1 MANKDSQERINAL
14 KQEEVLQK
22 NISASL
28 LENLDLRTKQGKVA
42 KNLAENLES
51 QVGIEDKLSTILKAK
66 QDLLE
71 GNFDLTQDR
80 AEELLKELETSEEL
94 LRVEKDRK
102 DASDKLKET
111 MEGVSDTLLGSLG
124 TMGEMIKAG
133 TLIGAGIVIA
143 QKAAEFLGN
152 VISNTVGLAKE
163 LYVNMGTSADEAGR
177 LGAQTLAASF
187 SIEGLLYGTEGLAQ
201 AAKDAGE
208 YFGTTKSITGDM
220 QKNVAALTAL
230 TGDAAS
236 SVKLNQIFADA
247 NGNAKEMTSEIK
259 AIAYGA
265 GVNAN
270 VLFKEMADSAGMLV
284 GASKEELI
292 NLAKKTAALK
302 QQGVSMK
309 MMEQMSDNMVNLET
323 QARAQMK
330 LRAMG
335 MGEYTASAAMAQ
347 DAAFEMKFGDEA
359 KGMEMMTAAM
369 KEANLSSEKFHDMSR
384 AGRDALAATYGMST
398 DELSDMIV
406 KQENFADLQAKN
418 PGMNAKE
425 LQQLEEKK
433 QAQQAMFA
441 EIKSGA
447 MSGGAA
453 IATMVA
459 QYALMNVMQGKGSGL
474 SNLNPFSKGGGK
486 SPMPE
491 APKGGGDGGGGIL
504 KSLGEGLDSLGK
516 KPGKKLMGIVVLGA
530 LVAVMGASFAAAMY
544 MLGDVDPVTMIAFSA
559 SIGILGAT
567 LALMGM
573 ISGNVIMGALALGI
587 VAIAL
592 IPAAYAMSL
601 LAGVEP
607 ASMFAFAGALT
618 ILSLAAAGLGFLA
631 PFVIMGA
638 AAVAI
643 LGAAII
649 PAATAFGLLE
659 GLDTQVLISF
669 STGVGVLAVAT
680 AGLGMLAP
688 FIIMGAVALTV
699 LGIALGP
706 AAAAFGMLEGLDTQA
721 IISFSTGIGILATTV
736 AGLGFMSPFIILG
749 AVALTALG
757 VALGPI
763 SEGFSKLGQSD
774 MGGMIESLITLGGV
788 APMLLGVGAGLVSIA
803 AGLGMIA
810 LAGLAAMPG
819 IGLLI
824 ALSAV
829 APALSGLAGAFGM
842 GGGDTEAEAGGG
854 GGDSELLAEI
864 KGLRSDLQSQPIQI
878 VMGNKVISEISKVQ
892 NAKSTRRL
900 G

>member
-1 MANKDSQERINAL
+1 MASDDIQKRKELLAAERDLMNEIVKSAQTYKFVSKEASDL
-14 KQEEVLQK
+14 KQGLLDSLKEEK
-22 NISASL
+22 
-28 LENLDLRTKQGKVA
+28 
-42 KNLAENLES
+42 
-51 QVGIEDKLSTILKAK
+51 
-66 QDLLE
+66 
-71 GNFDLTQDR
+71 DLTSKISDINDTID
-80 AEELLKELETSEEL
+80 ELLKEQLDRGEEINQHYIDQLDNVKTILEQKQKQKDTEE
-94 LRVEKDRK
+94 
-102 DASDKLKET
+102 KLKGLSED
-111 MEGVSDTLLGSLG
+111 VSDTLLGSLG

-152 VISNTVGLAKE
+152 IIDSTVGLAKE
-163 LYVNMGTSADEAGR
+163 LYINMGTSADEAGR

-187 SIEGLLYGTEGLAQ
+187 SIEGLLYGAEGLAQ

-208 YFGTTKSITGDM
+208 YFGTTRTITGDM

-236 SVKLNQIFADA
+236 SVKLNQIFEDA

-284 GASKEELI
+284 GASKEELV

-302 QQGVSMK
+302 QQGISMK
-309 MMEQMSDNMVNLET
+309 MMEQMSDNMTNLET

-335 MGEYTASAAMAQ
+335 MGEYAASASMAQ
-347 DAAFEMKFGDEA
+347 DAAFELKFGDEA

-369 KEANLSSEKFHDMSR
+369 KEANLSSEKFHEMSR

-406 KQENFADLQAKN
+406 KQENFADLQKQN

-425 LQQLEEKK
+425 LQQLQEKK
-433 QAQQAMFA
+433 EAQQALFN
-441 EIKSGA
+441 EVKSGA
-447 MSGGAA
+447 MSAGAS
-453 IATMVA
+453 IATMVG
-459 QYALMNVMQGKGSGL
+459 QYALMNVMQGKGTGL
-474 SNLNPFSKGGGK
+474 DNLNPFSKGGGGME
-486 SPMPE
+486 MPE
-491 APKGGGDGGGGIL
+491 TPGGGAGSEGGGIL
-504 KSLGEGLDSLGK
+504 QSLGEGLDALGT

-530 LVAVMGASFAAAMY
+530 MVAVMGAAFAAAMY

-592 IPAAYAMSL
+592 IPAAYAMSM
-601 LAGVEP
+601 LAGVD
-607 ASMFAFAGALT
+607 AGAMLAFSASLG

-638 AAVAI
+638 AAIAI
-643 LGAAII
+643 LGLAII
-649 PAATAFGLLE
+649 PAAQAFG
-659 GLDTQVLISF
+659 Q
-669 STGVGVLAVAT
+669 
-680 AGLGMLAP
+680 
-688 FIIMGAVALTV
+688 
-699 LGIALGP
+699 
-706 AAAAFGMLEGLDTQA
+706 LEGLDTQA
-721 IISFSTGIGILATTV
+721 ILSFSTGVGILAVTV
-736 AGLGFMSPFIILG
+736 AGLGYLAPFILAG
-749 AVALTALG
+749 AFALTVLG
-757 VALGPI
+757 LALGPI
-763 SEGFSKLGQSD
+763 SDGFAKLGQTPMGD
-774 MGGMIESLITLGGV
+774 MISGINELGMN
-788 APMLLGVGAGLVSIA
+788 APALVMVGVGLMSIA
-803 AGLGMIA
+803 AGLGAIA
-810 LAGLAAMPG
+810 IAGMLAMPG

-824 ALSAV
+824 ALATV
-829 APALSGLAGAFGM
+829 APALTGLAETFGFGGGSDDSA
-842 GGGDTEAEAGGG
+842 GGGDGGG
-854 GGDSELLAEI
+854 NSELLEEI
-864 KGLRSDLQSQPIQI
+864 KGLRSDIQAQPIQI
-878 VMGNKVISEISKVQ
+878 VMGNKVISEFSKVQ
-892 NAKSTRRL
+892 NAKNSRRI

>member
-1 MANKDSQERINAL
+1 MASDDIKKRKELLSAERDLMNEIVKSAQTYKFVSKEASDL
-14 KQEEVLQK
+14 KEG
-22 NISASL
+22 L
-28 LENLDLRTKQGKVA
+28 L
-42 KNLAENLES
+42 
-51 QVGIEDKLSTILKAK
+51 DKLKEEKDLSSKISDINETI
-66 QDLLE
+66 D
-71 GNFDLTQDR
+71 
-80 AEELLKELETSEEL
+80 ELLKEQLDRGEEINQHYIDQLDNVKTILEQKQKQKDTEE
-94 LRVEKDRK
+94 
-102 DASDKLKET
+102 KLKGLHED
-111 MEGVSDTLLGSLG
+111 VSDTLLGSLG

-163 LYVNMGTSADEAGR
+163 LYINMGTSADEAGR

-208 YFGTTKSITGDM
+208 YFGTTKTITGDM

-236 SVKLNQIFADA
+236 SVKLNQIFEDA

-284 GASKEELI
+284 GASKEELV

-302 QQGVSMK
+302 QQGISMK
-309 MMEQMSDNMVNLET
+309 MMEQMSDNMTNLET

-335 MGEYTASAAMAQ
+335 MGEYAASASMAQ
-347 DAAFEMKFGDEA
+347 DAAFELKFGDEA

-369 KEANLSSEKFHDMSR
+369 KEANLSSEKFHEMSR

-406 KQENFADLQAKN
+406 KQENFADLQKQN

-425 LQQLEEKK
+425 LQQLQEKK
-433 QAQQAMFA
+433 DAQQAIFN
-441 EIKSGA
+441 EVKSGA
-447 MSGGAA
+447 TSAA
-453 IATMVA
+453 ASIATMVA
-459 QYALMNVMQGKGSGL
+459 QYALMNVMQGKGTGL
-474 SNLNPFSKGGGK
+474 NNLNPFSKGGGGME
-486 SPMPE
+486 MPE
-491 APKGGGDGGGGIL
+491 TPSGGAGSEGGGIL
-504 KSLGEGLDSLGK
+504 QSLGEGLDALGT

-530 LVAVMGASFAAAMY
+530 MVAVMGAAFAAAMY

-592 IPAAYAMSL
+592 IPAAYAMSM
-601 LAGVEP
+601 LAGVD
-607 ASMFAFAGALT
+607 AGAMLAFSASLG

-638 AAVAI
+638 AAIAI
-643 LGAAII
+643 LGLAII
-649 PAATAFGLLE
+649 PAAQAFG
-659 GLDTQVLISF
+659 Q
-669 STGVGVLAVAT
+669 
-680 AGLGMLAP
+680 
-688 FIIMGAVALTV
+688 
-699 LGIALGP
+699 
-706 AAAAFGMLEGLDTQA
+706 LEGLDTQA
-721 IISFSTGIGILATTV
+721 ILSFSTGVGILAVTV
-736 AGLGFMSPFIILG
+736 AGLGYLAPFILAG
-749 AVALTALG
+749 AFALTVLG
-757 VALGPI
+757 LALGPI
-763 SEGFSKLGQSD
+763 SDGFAKLGQTPMGD
-774 MGGMIESLITLGGV
+774 MISGINELGMN
-788 APMLLGVGAGLVSIA
+788 APALVMVGVGLMSIA
-803 AGLGMIA
+803 AGLGAIA
-810 LAGLAAMPG
+810 IAGMLAMPG

-824 ALSAV
+824 ALATV
-829 APALSGLAGAFGM
+829 APALTGLAETFGFGGGSDDSA
-842 GGGDTEAEAGGG
+842 GGGDG
-854 GGDSELLAEI
+854 GGDSELLEEI
-864 KGLRSDLQSQPIQI
+864 KGLRSDIQAQPIQI
-878 VMGNKVISEISKVQ
+878 VMGNKVISEFSKVQ
-892 NAKSTRRL
+892 NAKNTRRI

>member
-1 MANKDSQERINAL
+1 MASDDIQKRKELLAGESDLMNEIVKSAQTYKFVSNQAKDIKED
-14 KQEEVLQK
+14 
-22 NISASL
+22 L
-28 LENLDLRTKQGKVA
+28 L
-42 KNLAENLES
+42 KNLAEE
-51 QVGIEDKLSTILKAK
+51 K
-66 QDLLE
+66 
-71 GNFDLTQDR
+71 DLTSKINDINTTID
-80 AEELLKELETSEEL
+80 ELLKEQLDKGEDINQHYIDQLDNVKTILEEKQKQKDTEE
-94 LRVEKDRK
+94 
-102 DASDKLKET
+102 KLKGLTED
-111 MEGVSDTLLGSLG
+111 VSDTLYGSLG

-292 NLAKKTAALK
+292 NLAKKTAELK

-459 QYALMNVMQGKGSGL
+459 QYALMNVMQGKGTGL
-474 SNLNPFSKGGGK
+474 SNLNPFSKGGGD

-491 APKGGGDGGGGIL
+491 APSGGGDGGGGIL

-649 PAATAFGLLE
+649 PAATAFGMLE

-669 STGVGVLAVAT
+669 STGVGVLALAT
-680 AGLGMLAP
+680 AGLGLLAP

-842 GGGDTEAEAGGG
+842 GGGDSEAEAGGG
-854 GGDSELLAEI
+854 DGDSELLAEI

-892 NAKSTRRL
+892 NAKSTRRV

>member
-1 MANKDSQERINAL
+1 MASDDIQKRKELLAAERDLMNEIVKSAQTYKFVSKEASDL
-14 KQEEVLQK
+14 KQGLLDSLKEEK
-22 NISASL
+22 
-28 LENLDLRTKQGKVA
+28 
-42 KNLAENLES
+42 
-51 QVGIEDKLSTILKAK
+51 
-66 QDLLE
+66 
-71 GNFDLTQDR
+71 DLTSKISDIN
-80 AEELLKELETSEEL
+80 ETIDELLKEQLDRGEEINQHYIDQLDSVRTILEQKQKQKDTEE
-94 LRVEKDRK
+94 
-102 DASDKLKET
+102 KLKGLHED
-111 MEGVSDTLLGSLG
+111 VSDTLLGSLG

-152 VISNTVGLAKE
+152 VISNTAGLAKE
-163 LYVNMGTSADEAGR
+163 LYINLGTSADEAGR
-177 LGAQTLAASF
+177 LGAQTFAASL
-187 SIEGLLYGTEGLAQ
+187 SIEGVLYGTEGLAQ

-208 YFGTTKSITGDM
+208 YFGTTKTITGDM

-236 SVKLNQIFADA
+236 SVKLNQIFEDA

-284 GASKEELI
+284 GASKEELV

-302 QQGVSMK
+302 QQGISMK
-309 MMEQMSDNMVNLET
+309 MMEQMSDNMTNLET

-335 MGEYTASAAMAQ
+335 MGEYAASASMAQ
-347 DAAFEMKFGDEA
+347 DAAFELKFGNEA
-359 KGMEMMTAAM
+359 EGMKMMTAAM
-369 KEANLSSEKFHDMSR
+369 KEANLSSDKFHKMSR

-406 KQENFADLQAKN
+406 KQENFADLQKQT
-418 PGMNAKE
+418 GITDTEE
-425 LQQLEEKK
+425 LMRIQEKK
-433 QAQQAMFA
+433 EAQQALFN
-441 EIKSGA
+441 EVKSGA
-447 MSGGAA
+447 MSAGAS

-459 QYALMNVMQGKGSGL
+459 QYALMNVMQGKDAIPA
-474 SNLNPFSKGGGK
+474 NLNPFSKGGGGME
-486 SPMPE
+486 MPE
-491 APKGGGDGGGGIL
+491 PPGGGGDGGGGIL

-592 IPAAYAMSL
+592 IPAAYAMSM
-601 LAGVEP
+601 LAGVD
-607 ASMFAFAGALT
+607 AGAMLAFSASLG

-638 AAVAI
+638 AAIAI
-643 LGAAII
+643 LGLAII
-649 PAATAFGLLE
+649 PAAQAFG
-659 GLDTQVLISF
+659 Q
-669 STGVGVLAVAT
+669 
-680 AGLGMLAP
+680 
-688 FIIMGAVALTV
+688 
-699 LGIALGP
+699 
-706 AAAAFGMLEGLDTQA
+706 LEGLDTQA
-721 IISFSTGIGILATTV
+721 ILSFSTGVGILAVTV
-736 AGLGFMSPFIILG
+736 AGLGYLAPFILAG
-749 AVALTALG
+749 AFALTVLG
-757 VALGPI
+757 LALGPI
-763 SEGFSKLGQSD
+763 SDGFAKLGQTPMGD
-774 MGGMIESLITLGGV
+774 MISGINELGMN
-788 APMLLGVGAGLVSIA
+788 APALVMVGVGLMSIA
-803 AGLGMIA
+803 AGLGAIA
-810 LAGLAAMPG
+810 IAGMLAMPG

-824 ALSAV
+824 ALATV
-829 APALSGLAGAFGM
+829 APALTGLAETFGFGGGSDDSA
-842 GGGDTEAEAGGG
+842 GGGDG
-854 GGDSELLAEI
+854 GGDSELLEEI
-864 KGLRSDLQSQPIQI
+864 KGLRSDIQAQPIQI
-878 VMGNKVISEISKVQ
+878 VMGNKVISEFSKVQ
-892 NAKSTRRL
+892 NAKNSRRI

>member
-1 MANKDSQERINAL
+1 MASDDIKKRKELLSAERDLMNEIVKSAQTYKFVSKEASDL
-14 KQEEVLQK
+14 KEG
-22 NISASL
+22 L
-28 LENLDLRTKQGKVA
+28 L
-42 KNLAENLES
+42 
-51 QVGIEDKLSTILKAK
+51 DKLKEEKDLSSKISDINETI
-66 QDLLE
+66 D
-71 GNFDLTQDR
+71 
-80 AEELLKELETSEEL
+80 ELLKEQLDRGEEINQHYIDQLDNVKTILEQKQKQKDTEE
-94 LRVEKDRK
+94 
-102 DASDKLKET
+102 KLKGLHED
-111 MEGVSDTLLGSLG
+111 VSDTLLGSLG

-163 LYVNMGTSADEAGR
+163 LYINMGTSADEAGR

-208 YFGTTKSITGDM
+208 YFGTTRTITGDM

-236 SVKLNQIFADA
+236 SVKLNQIFEDA

-284 GASKEELI
+284 GASKEELV

-302 QQGVSMK
+302 QQGISMK
-309 MMEQMSDNMVNLET
+309 MMEQMSDNMTNLET

-335 MGEYTASAAMAQ
+335 MGEYAASASMAQ
-347 DAAFEMKFGDEA
+347 DAAFELKFGDEA

-369 KEANLSSEKFHDMSR
+369 KEANLSSEKFHEMSR

-406 KQENFADLQAKN
+406 KQENFADLQKQN

-425 LQQLEEKK
+425 LQQLQEKK
-433 QAQQAMFA
+433 EAQQALFN
-441 EIKSGA
+441 EVKSGA
-447 MSGGAA
+447 MSAGAS
-453 IATMVA
+453 IATMVG
-459 QYALMNVMQGKGSGL
+459 QYALMNVMQGNGTGL
-474 SNLNPFSKGGGK
+474 SNLNPFSSGGGGGME
-486 SPMPE
+486 MPE
-491 APKGGGDGGGGIL
+491 TPSGGAGSEGGGIL
-504 KSLGEGLDSLGK
+504 QSLGEGLDALGT

-530 LVAVMGASFAAAMY
+530 LVAVMGAAFAAAMY

-592 IPAAYAMSL
+592 IPAAYAMSM
-601 LAGVEP
+601 LAGVD
-607 ASMFAFAGALT
+607 AGAMLAFSASLG

-638 AAVAI
+638 AAIAI
-643 LGAAII
+643 LGLAII
-649 PAATAFGLLE
+649 PAAQAFG
-659 GLDTQVLISF
+659 Q
-669 STGVGVLAVAT
+669 
-680 AGLGMLAP
+680 
-688 FIIMGAVALTV
+688 
-699 LGIALGP
+699 
-706 AAAAFGMLEGLDTQA
+706 LEGLDTQA
-721 IISFSTGIGILATTV
+721 ILSFSTGVGILAVTV
-736 AGLGFMSPFIILG
+736 AGLGYLAPFILAG
-749 AVALTALG
+749 AFALTVLG
-757 VALGPI
+757 LALGPI
-763 SEGFSKLGQSD
+763 SDGFAKLGQTPMGD
-774 MGGMIESLITLGGV
+774 MISGINELGMN
-788 APMLLGVGAGLVSIA
+788 APALVMVGVGLMSIA
-803 AGLGMIA
+803 AGLGAIA
-810 LAGLAAMPG
+810 IAGMMAMPG

-824 ALSAV
+824 ALATV
-829 APALSGLAGAFGM
+829 APALTGLAETFGFGGGSDDSA
-842 GGGDTEAEAGGG
+842 GGGDG
-854 GGDSELLAEI
+854 GGDSELLEEI
-864 KGLRSDLQSQPIQI
+864 RGLRSDIQAQPIQI
-878 VMGNKVISEISKVQ
+878 VMGNKVISEFSKVQ
-892 NAKSTRRL
+892 NAKNSRRI